1 MIYKCFL
8 CYITMNL
15 KNIILGITIII
26 LTISVAVYG
35 VNIFYDKPE
44 YADFCR
50 EFKTA
55 EVIDNQERCVEIGGK
70 WNADGITRP
79 IVVDGKSIIG
89 FCDRDYTCRMEL
101 EDAQEKYSRNVFLFA
116 LPLGIVVI
124 AVGAFVFGLEAV
136 GAGLMGG
143 GVGIIL
149 YGVGAFWRFADD
161 WLKFI
166 LSLIGLISV
175 IGLAYW
181 FNSKDWNIWKPK
193 NFLKRKKFLG
203 KRKK

>member
-1 MIYKCFL
+1 
-8 CYITMNL
+8 MNL

-44 YADFCR
+44 YRDFCQ

-55 EVIDNQERCVEIGGK
+55 EVIDTQERCEDIGGK
-70 WNADGITRP
+70 WNEDGGRP
-79 IVVDGKSIIG
+79 VRISSGETIEILG

-116 LPLGIVVI
+116 LPLGILVI
-124 AVGAFVFGLEAV
+124 AIGAFVFGLEAV

-166 LSLIGLISV
+166 LSLVGLIAV
-175 IGLAYW
+175 IWLAYW
-181 FNSKDWNIWKPK
+181 FNSKDWNIWKK
-193 NFLKRKKFLG
+193 KRKK
-203 KRKK
+203 

>member
-1 MIYKCFL
+1 
-8 CYITMNL
+8 MNL
-15 KNIILGITIII
+15 KNIILGIAIII

-35 VNIFYDKPE
+35 INIFYGKPE

-55 EVIDNQERCVEIGGK
+55 EVIDNQERCEEIGGK
-70 WNADGITRP
+70 WNEDGFPRSLNGEGVT
-79 IVVDGKSIIG
+79 G
-89 FCDRDYTCRMEL
+89 FCDRDYTCRMEF

-116 LPLGIVVI
+116 LPFGIVVI

-166 LSLIGLISV
+166 LSLVGLIAV
-175 IGLAYW
+175 IWLAYW
-181 FNSKDWNIWKPK
+181 FNSKDWNIWKPR
-193 NFLKRKKFLG
+193 KRKK
-203 KRKK
+203 

>member
-1 MIYKCFL
+1 
-8 CYITMNL
+8 MNL
-15 KNIILGITIII
+15 KNIILGIAIII

-44 YADFCR
+44 YGDFCA

-55 EVIDNQERCVEIGGK
+55 EVIDTQERCEEIGGK
-70 WNADGITRP
+70 WNEDGIPRR
-79 IVVDGKSIIG
+79 IDGSQNVIG

-101 EDAQEKYSRNVFLFA
+101 EDAQEKYSRNIFLFA
-116 LPLGIVVI
+116 LPLGIAVI
-124 AVGAFVFGLEAV
+124 AIGAFVFGLEAV

-166 LSLIGLISV
+166 LSLLGLIAV
-175 IGLAYW
+175 IWLSYW
-181 FNSKDWNIWKPK
+181 FNSKDWNIWK
-193 NFLKRKKFLG
+193 KRKK
-203 KRKK
+203 

>member
-1 MIYKCFL
+1 
-8 CYITMNL
+8 MNL

-44 YADFCR
+44 YRDFCQ

-55 EVIDNQERCVEIGGK
+55 EVIDTQERCEDIGGK
-70 WNADGITRP
+70 WNGEGVPRVVSAIDGR
-79 IVVDGKSIIG
+79 IVTG

-116 LPLGIVVI
+116 LPLGILVI
-124 AVGAFVFGLEAV
+124 AIGAFVFGLEAV

-149 YGVGAFWRFADD
+149 YGVGAFWRFADA

-166 LSLIGLISV
+166 LSLVGLIAV
-175 IGLAYW
+175 IWLAYW
-181 FNSKDWNIWKPK
+181 FNSKDWNIWKK
-193 NFLKRKKFLG
+193 KRKK
-203 KRKK
+203 